1 MQIDRILAQENT
13 QMITILLIIW
23 TGLERNLNSTKVILV
38 TYSDDFSLK
47 EAKSL
52 VESTSSS
59 SNTVTGYQILKVV
72 TQKYLNHSQY
82 GLGSGKAEEIKGLV
96 QETSADQIVV
106 DEHLTSKQI
115 HNLER
120 LTGVQVID
128 RERLILNIFH
138 SRATTNE
145 AKLQIELAEIKY
157 EMPRVRENAKLTSG
171 STERPG
177 KGGMGEYMVDVKF
190 RDLKRRISIIKN
202 KLDDVHKKRELY
214 RQNRL
219 ETKMPIISLVG
230 YTSSGKTTLFNLLT
244 SEYKETSSSLFT
256 TLSTTTRSFRTNN
269 NNMNKESLLLIDT
282 VGFISRLPHYM
293 IDAFK
298 STLEESLG
306 ADLVLLLI
314 DISEK
319 VEDIKMKYRCC
330 CDVLNDLKV
339 DTSKV
344 FVVLT
349 KFDGA
354 IDSIELV
361 KNIAKDLTIS
371 NPIVISSKT
380 GYGIHK
386 LKTMINA
393 HVSSE
398 ELARERQSVNTVSTN
413 GKQLTIL

>member
-1 MQIDRILAQENT
+1 M
-13 QMITILLIIW
+13 
-23 TGLERNLNSTKVILV
+23 
-38 TYSDDFSLK
+38 
-47 EAKSL
+47 
-52 VESTSSS
+52 
-59 SNTVTGYQILKVV
+59 
-72 TQKYLNHSQY
+72 NHSQY

-96 QETSADQIVV
+96 KDTGADQIVV

-138 SRATTNE
+138 SRATTKE

-219 ETKMPIISLVG
+219 ETNMPIISLVG

-244 SEYKETSSSLFT
+244 SESKETSNSLFT

-269 NNMNKESLLLIDT
+269 KSNNNNMNKETLLLIDT

-306 ADLVLLLI
+306 ADLILLLI

-319 VEDIKMKYRCC
+319 IEDIKMKYRCC
-330 CDVLNDLKV
+330 WDVLNDLKV
-339 DTSKV
+339 EKSKV

-354 IDSIELV
+354 ISSTELV
-361 KNIAKDLTIS
+361 KNIANDLIIPD
-371 NPIVISSKT
+371 PIVISSKT
-380 GYGIHK
+380 GYGIQK
-386 LKTMINA
+386 LKTMISA
-393 HVSSE
+393 RVSFQ
-398 ELARERQSVNTVSTN
+398 ELAREHQKVNVVSVND
-413 GKQLTIL
+413 